1 MLDKLRADAI
11 ALIAA
16 TPSCTLST
24 SGPAGVQASI
34 VACAVRDA
42 CVYVLVPSTADHL
55 FNLEHK
61 TELVL
66 TSVPWQLRG
75 IALVLGEAGG
85 PRGTA
90 PSELRAHA
98 EREGLRLV
106 EVFPVRMH
114 LEIGGKRVYRETIDF
129 NLQPQLPGLALC
141 MDLL

>member
-34 VACAVRDA
+34 IACAVRDA

-55 FNLEHK
+55 FNLEHEA
-61 TELVL
+61 ELVL
-66 TSVPWQLRG
+66 TSSLWQLRG
-75 IALVLGEAGG
+75 IALILGEAGG

-90 PSELRAHA
+90 PSELRTHA
-98 EREGLRLV
+98 QREGLRLV
-106 EVFPVRMH
+106 EVFPTRMH
-114 LEIGGKRVYRETIDF
+114 IEAGGQRAYRETIDF
-129 NLQPQLPGLALC
+129 NLQPQFPGLALC